1 MSTYIRSGI
10 QRRQLLKYAGAAAGA
25 ALVGVRPTRA
35 WADLD
40 DGKNFVQTVNH
51 ARLYMT
57 HYATF
62 HEPDPSIPP
71 ALYFDL
77 TSGIP
82 TPTQAYSLATPFDT
96 ATFTRQ
102 RHDHGL
108 SVAPA
113 DTSLFLPYGVS
124 PPGFPALPAPPGVV
138 AFLQGLTGLPAAII
152 QSSTAVQI
160 VAIGQFVG
168 SGPSTARVRG
178 DHLEID
184 KTVTFQVR
192 ISIGFLFTPPAGLP
206 APQVGCITAILTL
219 GILHQLIPQLGPTP
233 TPNEVIVYSWS
244 APMTLST
251 RNSYVRTIASQP
263 PPVAD
268 PFDPSLTE
276 IAFVGSPI
284 DRHGNYTIV
293 GSASPSQV
301 AFVAPP
307 ELQFFLFGT
316 TALTDVEFA
325 VEQGGVL
332 IPTEP
337 SDD

>member
-1 MSTYIRSGI
+1 MSNYIRRGI
-10 QRRQLLKYAGAAAGA
+10 ERRQLLKYASAAAGA
-25 ALVGVRPTRA
+25 ALVGARPTLA
-35 WADLD
+35 WGELE
-40 DGKNFVQTVNH
+40 GGRNFVQTVNH

-57 HYATF
+57 HYALF
-62 HEPDPSIPP
+62 QEPDPSIQP

-77 TSGIP
+77 TSGTP
-82 TPTQAYSLATPFDT
+82 TPTQAYSLSTPFDT
-96 ATFTRQ
+96 ATFSREP
-102 RHDHGL
+102 HDHGL
-108 SVAPA
+108 AIAPS

-138 AFLQGLTGLPAAII
+138 AFLQALTGLPAPLI
-152 QSSTAVQI
+152 QSNTAVQI

-178 DHLEID
+178 PHLDID

-192 ISIGFLFTPPAGLP
+192 ISIGFLFTPPAGVP
-206 APQVGCITAILTL
+206 VPQIGCITAILTL

-276 IAFVGSPI
+276 IAFVGSPL
-284 DRHGNYTIV
+284 DHQGNYTVV

-316 TALTDVEFA
+316 MALTDVEFA

-332 IPTEP
+332 VATE
-337 SDD
+337 